1 MKKNLFILLFGF
13 VFSSCSDLNIYSDDI
28 IFISK
33 GNSQL
38 KITNQADNAVYYFIV
53 EQNTAA
59 TINWAPGVGETYI
72 LSGKTVTVKYS
83 EIYGLKTQIVNNYT
97 KAIFYYWIGS
107 DNSNFTVK
115 NIVIDL

>member
-13 VFSSCSDLNIYSDDI
+13 VFSSCSDLNMYSDDI

-33 GNSQL
+33 GHSHL
-38 KITNQADNAVYYFIV
+38 KITNQGYNTVYYFIV

-59 TINWAPGVGETYI
+59 AINWAPGVGESYI
-72 LSGKTVTVKYS
+72 LSRKTVTVKYN

-97 KAIFYYWIGS
+97 KAIF
-107 DNSNFTVK
+107 
-115 NIVIDL
+115 

>member
-1 MKKNLFILLFGF
+1 
-13 VFSSCSDLNIYSDDI
+13 LNIYSDDT

-33 GNSQL
+33 SDSQL
-38 KITNQADNAVYYFIV
+38 KITNQGNNTLYYFIV
-53 EQNTAA
+53 EQNTVA
-59 TINWAPGVGETYI
+59 TINWAPGAGEPYI

-83 EIYGLKTQIVNNYT
+83 EIYGLKTQIVNDDT
-97 KAIFYYWIGS
+97 KVIFYYWIAS